1 LRNITEYQ
9 QGLRNITEY
18 KKSLRKIPEYK
29 KSLRMFTKGRLGM
42 FTDYEQELHM
52 VT

>member
-1 LRNITEYQ
+1 
-9 QGLRNITEY
+9 
-18 KKSLRKIPEYK
+18 
-29 KSLRMFTKGRLGM
+29 MFTKKRLGM